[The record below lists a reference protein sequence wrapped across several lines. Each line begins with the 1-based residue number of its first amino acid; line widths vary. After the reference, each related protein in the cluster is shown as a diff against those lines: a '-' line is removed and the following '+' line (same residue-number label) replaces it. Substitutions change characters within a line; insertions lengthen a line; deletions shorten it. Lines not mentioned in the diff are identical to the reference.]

1 MFRKSGGE
9 NFNRC
14 VMNNPW
20 KDIDLNS
27 YEAHMSLESVHQLQA
42 MNQMIKE
49 QFSDYDVESIMILG
63 VAGGN
68 GLEHIDRERIKCVYG
83 VDINQEY
90 LNECSKRSDL
100 DRIFKPV
107 CADLSEAN
115 LKLPY
120 ADLLV
125 ANLLI
130 EYIGYDCFQNAVK
143 TVNPKYV
150 SCIIQIN
157 TDTFFVSDSPYLH
170 IFDRLDEIHHQI
182 QEDDLADAMQ
192 EIGYI
197 SGLTDVYDLPNGKK
211 LVRLDFINSALR

>member
-1 MFRKSGGE
+1 
-9 NFNRC
+9 
-14 VMNNPW
+14 
-20 KDIDLNS
+20 
-27 YEAHMSLESVHQLQA
+27 
-42 MNQMIKE
+42 MI
-49 QFSDYDVESIMILG
+49 
-63 VAGGN
+63 
-68 GLEHIDRERIKCVYG
+68 
-83 VDINQEY
+83 
-90 LNECSKRSDL
+90 
-100 DRIFKPV
+100 
-107 CADLSEAN
+107 
-115 LKLPY
+115 
-120 ADLLV
+120 
-125 ANLLI
+125 
-130 EYIGYDCFQNAVK
+130 AVK